1 MLSGLGFKEV
11 YNLKGGMMAW
21 EGLQTSGP
29 EALNMDLV
37 RGDESPAEM
46 VRLSYSMENG
56 LQKFYE
62 NMQERTKNK
71 AIQALFLKLVQIEQN
86 HKNRLSELYAKMEAP
101 EKALE
106 GLESDSAQGIMEGG
120 FSIEAFTQ
128 QNEPF
133 LDTPHHVIE
142 MAMMLETQALD
153 LYLRFSQKTENKD
166 TKVVLF
172 RLADEEK
179 AHLALLGDWLE
190 KKTEG

>member
-37 RGDESPAEM
+37 RGDESPVEM

-56 LQKFYE
+56 LQKFYAI
-62 NMQERTKNK
+62 MQERTKNK
-71 AIQALFLKLVQIEQN
+71 TIEALFLKLAQIEQN
-86 HKNRLSELYAKMEAP
+86 HKKRLSDLYAKMEAP
-101 EKALE
+101 GKALE
-106 GLESDSAQGIMEGG
+106 SLESDSAQGIMEGG
-120 FSIEAFTQ
+120 FSIEAFRQ

-133 LDTPHHVIE
+133 SDTPHHVIE

-153 LYLRFSQKTENKD
+153 LYLRFSQKTGNKD
-166 TKVVLF
+166 TKEVLF

-179 AHLALLGDWLE
+179 AHLALLGRWLE
-190 KKTEG
+190 EKTEG